1 MKRKASKRRR
11 LGLEGLETRR
21 VLAAAIS
28 VVEGSLLIEGD
39 AEGEISIVDKGDG
52 TLEVTEAGAGENG
65 EDLVEIV
72 RGVTDD
78 IVITLDSDG
87 IDADDVVSIDL
98 SANSVVVDTIFAA
111 LGGGDNSLS
120 VEGGTISGSL
130 VVRAGSGSDSVAIV
144 EATTIQENVEL
155 SLGDGNN
162 SISIDGSVGNNL
174 AIRNGDGDDTVS
186 LGETSQIDGGAI
198 IGLGNGE
205 NSAEISGQIAA
216 DLNLFSG
223 VDDDTINLLA
233 TAIVEGNVSLSLGE
247 GENSLINNATIYGDL
262 MEGDLMEGDLME
274 GDLSDSPW
282 DHLRP
287 SAVDE
292 ANLDDLHSGSCLTD
306 QAGATAI
313 EETVGLASMT
323 EFLSGDVSDESD
335 SSLSER
341 MLSDSTEDFDQRAR
355 MQFAAAL
362 DDGQRSSGTNRSNRS
377 QARTVQT

>member
-39 AEGEISIVDKGDG
+39 AEGEISIVDMGDG

-162 SISIDGSVGNNL
+162 AISIDGSVGNNL

-247 GENSLINNATIYGDL
+247 GENSLINNATIYG
-262 MEGDLMEGDLME
+262 EVMEGDLME

-292 ANLDDLHSGSCLTD
+292 ANLDDQHSGSCSTD
-306 QAGATAI
+306 QANATAI